1 VTLDAALLPDVSA
14 LTVGILGGTGD
25 QGRGLAYRLALSGQR
40 VLIGSRTAER
50 ARKVAGDLGAGDIGG
65 SENRLVAL
73 QSDLVIVAVPWFSH
87 AALLTACRD
96 ELAKKIVIDCVNP
109 LEFDS
114 EGSAVAVR
122 VPEGSAAEQA
132 SALLPAS
139 RVVAAFHHVSASRL
153 NDPAI
158 DRIDQDVLVLG
169 DDRDA
174 VAVTQA
180 LASRIAGV
188 RAVEG
193 GPLRNAHQVEAFT
206 ANLIY
211 IKQRYQTHTGIRLTE
226 L

>member
-1 VTLDAALLPDVSA
+1 VILDAAALPDVSR

-25 QGRGLAYRLALSGQR
+25 QGRGLAYRLALAGQR

-50 ARKVAGDLGAGDIGG
+50 ARKVAVDLGVGDIGG

-73 QSDLVIVAVPWFSH
+73 QADLAIVAVPWRSH
-87 AALLTACRD
+87 ADLLVSCREALV
-96 ELAKKIVIDCVNP
+96 KKIVIDCVNP
-109 LEFDS
+109 LDFDS
-114 EGSAVAVR
+114 EGLATAVR

-132 SALLPAS
+132 RALLPAS

-153 NDPAI
+153 NDPLVE
-158 DRIDQDVLVLG
+158 RIDQDVLVLG

-174 VAVTQA
+174 VTVTQA
-180 LASRIAGV
+180 LASRIAGI

-193 GPLRNAHQVEAFT
+193 GPLRNAHQVESFT
-206 ANLIY
+206 ANLIF
-211 IKQRYQTHTGIRLTE
+211 IKQRYQTHTGIRFTE